1 MNISKRLYTYPVLSD
16 ETRDYENKAFNVKMH
31 YEMESVDTIEF
42 DFEFELSSSSLQ
54 EMINNKSAEFM
65 IHAECSETSY
75 RHAFRTFAKRTSFA
89 IPLKEVNGTIDFV
102 AFIVAKK
109 DISKFS
115 SQEWCED
122 FDDMTFNIEKGSI
135 LAYQNLEDIN
145 VTKDYEDF
153 TDSSSIIS
161 ISKLFGDHPM
171 PSEVDLDGK
180 RIKILLYEDDYNE
193 YFKKKEHNPELL
205 PILNTMIIFP
215 ALVHTFNEL
224 RDEDKIN
231 DYSNKNWFISL
242 EKAFEKRGKDFKEEL
257 LLEDNTGYSIAQ
269 EVLELPIGKALLQLN
284 ELLKDS
290 GDQEDEE

>member
-1 MNISKRLYTYPVLSD
+1 
-16 ETRDYENKAFNVKMH
+16 
-31 YEMESVDTIEF
+31 
-42 DFEFELSSSSLQ
+42 
-54 EMINNKSAEFM
+54 
-65 IHAECSETSY
+65 
-75 RHAFRTFAKRTSFA
+75 
-89 IPLKEVNGTIDFV
+89 
-102 AFIVAKK
+102 
-109 DISKFS
+109 
-115 SQEWCED
+115 
-122 FDDMTFNIEKGSI
+122 
-135 LAYQNLEDIN
+135 
-145 VTKDYEDF
+145 
-153 TDSSSIIS
+153 
-161 ISKLFGDHPM
+161 M